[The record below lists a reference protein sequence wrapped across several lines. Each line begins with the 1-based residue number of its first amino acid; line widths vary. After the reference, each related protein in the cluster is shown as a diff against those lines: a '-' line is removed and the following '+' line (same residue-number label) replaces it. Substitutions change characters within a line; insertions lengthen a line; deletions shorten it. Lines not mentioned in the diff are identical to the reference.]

1 MNAKKVKS
9 IVTFVTTVMA
19 GRHALSRLRQAR
31 EDGDRFELLDA
42 LLNAAVLVTGT
53 IVIIRRLRR
62 GEDEA

>member
-1 MNAKKVKS
+1 MNAKKANS
-9 IVTFVTTVMA
+9 IVTFITTVMA
-19 GRHALSRLRQAR
+19 GRRALSRLRQAR

>member
-1 MNAKKVKS
+1 MNVKKANS
-9 IVTFVTTVMA
+9 IITFVTTVMA

-31 EDGDRFELLDA
+31 EDGDRFEWIDA
-42 LLNAAVLVTGT
+42 VLNAAVLVSGT

>member
-1 MNAKKVKS
+1 MNAKKVNS
-9 IVTFVTTVMA
+9 LVTFVTTVMA

-31 EDGDRFELLDA
+31 EDGDRFELVDA